1 MPIDSSRVT
10 LGVAF
15 DGRNPVPR
23 LVAQAR
29 AAEAAGADS
38 FWVSSHL
45 FLRDPFTMAAAA
57 LGATARARAT
67 LMAVSPHL
75 VHPVHL
81 AMAAAT
87 LDELAPG
94 RVVLCL
100 GTGAP
105 GDLAGAAVTPE
116 RPIRALRESVEIARL
131 LLAGERVRYRGE
143 LFRIE
148 DRALVTGRRGVP
160 IFVAASG
167 PQALEL
173 AGAIADGVVLS
184 TASSVEFVRWSLDHV
199 DRGAKG
205 RAVHRA
211 GLVFT
216 MSAAHEADALGRFRR
231 NLAVTFRGPHHA
243 MNLRLAGLTLDQDAV
258 RRAVAAE
265 DWATAE
271 SLVTDAIVRGH
282 TATGTPEQVRE
293 RLARYRDAGLDELVL
308 AGMYSPEETS
318 QALRVARDQS
328 RP

>member
-1 MPIDSSRVT
+1 MPIDSPRAT
-10 LGVAF
+10 LGAAF

-29 AAEAAGADS
+29 AAEAAGAES
-38 FWVSSHL
+38 FWISSHL
-45 FLRDPFTMAAAA
+45 FLRDPFTMAAAV
-57 LGATARARAT
+57 LGATVRAKAM

-75 VHPVHL
+75 MHPVHI
-81 AMAAAT
+81 AMGAAT

-94 RVVLCL
+94 RVGLCL

-116 RPIRALRESVEIARL
+116 RPIRALREAVEIARL
-131 LLAGERVRYRGE
+131 LLAGDRVRYQGE

-148 DRALVTGRRGVP
+148 DRALVTGRRAVP
-160 IFVAASG
+160 IFLAASR
-167 PQALEL
+167 PQTLEL

-199 DRGAKG
+199 HRGAKG

-216 MSAAHEADALGRFRR
+216 MPAAREADALARFRR
-231 NLAVTFRGPHHA
+231 NLAITFRGQHHA
-243 MNLRLAGLTLDQDAV
+243 MNLQLAGLTLDQDAV

-282 TATGTPEQVRE
+282 TAAGTPEQVRD
-293 RLARYRDAGLDELVL
+293 RLARYRAAGLDELVL
-308 AGMYSPEETS
+308 AGMYSPEETA
-318 QALRVARDQS
+318 QALSAAR
-328 RP
+328 